1 MEMLS
6 TADFWIGLLKIVWI
20 NIILSGDNAVVI
32 ALAARSLPPQQQK
45 KAVFFG
51 SAAAVVLRILLTVVA
66 AAIVGDSV
74 GYEIGRHFGP
84 RVLKLHILDSHR
96 RRLDDARDF
105 LARRGGT
112 AVFLGRWVAFFRAV
126 MPALAGTVRMPYGKF
141 LLYNA
146 AGGIAWGVTVVLAGY
161 AAGASYAK
169 VENALGPVAALVVL
183 GLALIALFAWRIRR
197 RRTQRNLEE
206 SRDSSG

>member
-1 MEMLS
+1 VS
-6 TADFWIGLLKIVWI
+6 GLLEH
-20 NIILSGDNAVVI
+20 ILRVPGWSVTLLVGLLVFAED
-32 ALAARSLPPQQQK
+32 ALFVGFVLP
-45 KAVFFG
+45 G
-51 SAAAVVLRILLTVVA
+51 ETAAVLGGVAAKLGHVPLWGILLTVVA

-141 LLYNA
+141 LLSNA

>member
-1 MEMLS
+1 MGGVLPRRH
-6 TADFWIGLLKIVWI
+6 
-20 NIILSGDNAVVI
+20 
-32 ALAARSLPPQQQK
+32 AR
-45 KAVFFG
+45 
-51 SAAAVVLRILLTVVA
+51 T
-66 AAIVGDSV
+66 
-74 GYEIGRHFGP
+74 GRHG
-84 RVLKLHILDSHR
+84 SH
-96 RRLDDARDF
+96 
-105 LARRGGT
+105 
-112 AVFLGRWVAFFRAV
+112 
-126 MPALAGTVRMPYGKF
+126 ALRQF